1 MLEGIIRKST
11 NKAGSNA
18 LRKDGYLIA
27 NIYGKGFEN
36 INAAFKMNEYIR
48 VVRNKETIA
57 FPVSVEG
64 KELNVVVQSYESQA
78 VTGNLLHVDLMV
90 AQPGVVSKFN
100 VPVVAVGEALGLKN
114 KGLLHM
120 AKARLT
126 VKCTP
131 ENLPNTIE
139 IDVTEMDV
147 NASKLVRDL
156 DSIPN
161 VTILDSDR
169 VALISIIKAK

>member
-1 MLEGIIRKST
+1 MLEGIVRESIGKKGT
-11 NKAGSNA
+11 KA
-18 LRKDGYLIA
+18 LRRDGYLIA
-27 NIYGKGFEN
+27 NIYGKGVEN
-36 INAAFKMNEYIR
+36 INVAFKMNEYIR
-48 VVRNKETIA
+48 AVRNKETIA
-57 FPVSVEG
+57 FPVSVGG

-90 AQPGVVSKFN
+90 AQAGVATIFN

-114 KGLLHM
+114 KGLVHM
-120 AKARLT
+120 AKPRVT

-131 ENLPNTIE
+131 ENLPNTID
-139 IDVTEMDV
+139 IDVTSMDTG
-147 NASKLVRDL
+147 ASRLVRDL
-156 DSIPN
+156 AEIPN

>member
-1 MLEGIIRKST
+1 MIEGIIRKSMT
-11 NKAGSNA
+11 KQGAKS
-18 LRKDGYLIA
+18 LRRDGYLIA

-48 VVRNKETIA
+48 AVRKKDSIA
-57 FPVSVEG
+57 FPISVEG
-64 KELNVVVQSYESQA
+64 KEMSVVVQSYESQA
-78 VTGNLLHVDLMV
+78 VTGNLIHVDLMV
-90 AQPGVVSKFN
+90 AQPGVEATYN
-100 VPVVAVGEALGLKN
+100 VPVVAVGEAIGLKN
-114 KGLLHM
+114 KGLVHM
-120 AKARLT
+120 AKPRVT

-139 IDVTEMDV
+139 IDVTSMDTG
-147 NASKLVRDL
+147 ASRLVRDL
-156 DSIPN
+156 DAIPN

>member
-1 MLEGIIRKST
+1 MLEGIIREST
-11 NKAGSNA
+11 KKATTNS
-18 LRKDGYLIA
+18 LRRDGYLIA

-48 VVRNKETIA
+48 AVRNKDAIA
-57 FPVSVEG
+57 FPVSIEG
-64 KELNVVVQSYESQA
+64 KELNVVVQSYEAQA

-90 AQPGVVSKFN
+90 AQPGVATKFN
-100 VPVVAVGEALGLKN
+100 VPVVAKGEAKGLKN
-114 KGLLHM
+114 KGLVHM
-120 AKARLT
+120 AKPRVT

-131 ENLPNTIE
+131 ENLPSSIE

-147 NASKLVRDL
+147 SDSKLVRDL
-156 DSIPN
+156 EAIPN
-161 VTILDSDR
+161 VTILDADR

>member
-1 MLEGIIRKST
+1 MLEGIIRESIGK
-11 NKAGSNA
+11 KAVKA
-18 LRKDGYLIA
+18 YRKDGYLIA
-27 NIYGKGFEN
+27 NIYGKGVEN

-48 VVRNKETIA
+48 SVRNKETLA
-57 FPVSVEG
+57 FPVKVDG

-78 VTGNLLHVDLMV
+78 VTGNLLHVDLML
-90 AQPGVVSKFN
+90 AQPGVVATFN

-114 KGLLHM
+114 KGLVHA
-120 AKARLT
+120 AKPRLT

-139 IDVTEMDV
+139 IDVTPMDV
-147 NASKLVRDL
+147 GNSKLVRDL
-156 DSIPN
+156 DAIPN